1 MSPDD
6 FAQFLKRLSPDA
18 DEAERRY
25 VSLQKK
31 LIGFLGMRD
40 VSDPARDAA
49 ETLDR
54 AAVRISRGANVP
66 DVVNYCIGIARNVAS
81 ESWRR
86 ERREDTV
93 FRRFID
99 SLADGSAEEV
109 ERIQHMLKPCFE
121 NLEAESQ
128 ELLVSYCR
136 IPEGQSH
143 AEHRR
148 RLSEKMGITV
158 RALRTQVSRLRDRLE
173 DCVEGRSENR

>member
-40 VSDPARDAA
+40 VSDPARNAA

-66 DVVNYCIGIARNVAS
+66 DVLKYCLGIARNVAS
-81 ESWRR
+81 ESWCR
-86 ERREDTV
+86 ERREETV

-99 SLADGSAEEV
+99 GLADGSAEEV
-109 ERIQHMLKPCFE
+109 ERIFSPGTRPLVVGAKNALHAAEVRDLKVE
-121 NLEAESQ
+121 AHSLYLEVTPQPIGKGSG
-128 ELLVSYCR
+128 V
-136 IPEGQSH
+136 
-143 AEHRR
+143 
-148 RLSEKMGITV
+148 
-158 RALRTQVSRLRDRLE
+158 
-173 DCVEGRSENR
+173 